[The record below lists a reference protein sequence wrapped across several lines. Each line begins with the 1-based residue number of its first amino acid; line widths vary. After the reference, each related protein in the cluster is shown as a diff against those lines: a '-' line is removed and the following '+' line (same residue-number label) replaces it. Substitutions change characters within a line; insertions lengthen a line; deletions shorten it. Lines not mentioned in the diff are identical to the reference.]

1 MSRLQAL
8 TKVLLR
14 YDLRDW
20 STLVFTFLFP
30 AGLLVVLALTM
41 RDSVEG
47 MDLTG
52 PISANV
58 MAFGAA
64 FVGIFAGATHLALW
78 RENGMLTVLRSFPIS
93 SNTVITAQATAG
105 VVLLLGQIVALVA
118 IAIMLGVRP
127 EPTAPVSLIGLASGY
142 LLFFM
147 LGVIVGIVIPSM
159 AGVSMAAIVLIIP
172 LGMIG
177 GAMMPVETLPSWVQ
191 TIAPYTP
198 IYHIREAVAMP
209 LIGEGSWNEFGTGV
223 AYLVGVASIF
233 TLFAQRSMKW
243 Q

>member
-1 MSRLQAL
+1 MSRFQAL

-30 AGLLVVLALTM
+30 AGLLVVFALTM
-41 RDSVEG
+41 RDSVAG

-52 PISANV
+52 LISANV

-64 FVGIFAGATHLALW
+64 FVGIFAGATHLVLW

-105 VVLLLGQIVALVA
+105 VALLLGQIVALVV

-147 LGVIVGIVIPSM
+147 LGVIVGIVVPSM
-159 AGVSMAAIVLIIP
+159 AGMSMAAIVLIIP

-191 TIAPYTP
+191 AIAPYTP

-209 LIGEGSWNEFGTGV
+209 LIGEGSWNEFGIGV
-223 AYLVGVASIF
+223 AYLVGVASVL